1 VHAALALPQLVST
14 AVVPFADSDSRDGTR
29 MRRRGAFGALAG
41 RDDLTMAAAHATA
54 ATAPSLAAVPERGSG
69 YRRPRQGTG
78 AFGALAGDD
87 RLSEAAAQANA
98 SVAPSLAAVSE
109 RGGGYHR
116 PRQGTGAFGALAGG
130 PPQQQEQSEE
140 EQTGEAIWLPVGPAR
155 YSSERRTIAQP
166 AAVAAVPWS
175 ISE

>member
-1 VHAALALPQLVST
+1 MNAALQQLFFTT
-14 AVVPFADSDSRDGTR
+14 AVPFADSDSRDGTR

-41 RDDLTMAAAHATA
+41 RDDMTMAAAHATA

-87 RLSEAAAQANA
+87 RLSEAATHANA

-130 PPQQQEQSEE
+130 PPQQQEEH
-140 EQTGEAIWLPVGPAR
+140 TGEAIWLPVGPAR
-155 YSSERRTIAQP
+155 YSSERRTIAQQ